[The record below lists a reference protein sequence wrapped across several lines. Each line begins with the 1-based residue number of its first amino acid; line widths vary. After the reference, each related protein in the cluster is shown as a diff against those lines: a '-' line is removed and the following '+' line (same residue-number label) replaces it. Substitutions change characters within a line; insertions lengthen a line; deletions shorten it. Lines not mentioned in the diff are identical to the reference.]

1 MLNGFSSSGDGKWI
15 EFWIARIS
23 SQSFFVIEP
32 DPCTWNH
39 ATLYTSIM
47 PCKVLSAARQAWSS
61 SESFGGFCDNK
72 VSKKRVEPAQV
83 CSSNWFR
90 HVVWIDR
97 GGLFIFHTNS
107 KRMSPLGIGMEQ
119 CMQFTPAFLT
129 RATADNPDW
138 TNMPWVFG
146 LFGMSTFLRLAGGSE
161 RSRIT
166 LTLTLVLNIIE
177 LLLQLVTRSGVFC
190 SCSLWLFSGLI
201 TRLSSKKIV
210 KWTQL
215 LMKHVLLRLN
225 VISRC
230 SRWFP

>member
-190 SCSLWLFSGLI
+190 SCSL
-201 TRLSSKKIV
+201 
-210 KWTQL
+210 
-215 LMKHVLLRLN
+215 
-225 VISRC
+225 
-230 SRWFP
+230 